1 VAVAAVIEW
10 SAVTAAVLS
19 SALVSGVVTTLLT
32 GRHERHQ
39 QIRGKMLEVADQFS
53 TALLEALRDLR
64 RVHPVHGEEH
74 KHPTHVAGLVVKA
87 RTAIG
92 EAEASR
98 GRIMVLYRPSSP
110 AASHSQQ
117 ALELMTEAVDAA
129 ERYAEN
135 PDVSSLD
142 AALANCNEASAAVD
156 RFCDHAWRALSSPL
170 GTSRLQRLRIWFR
183 ERGQAS

>member
-10 SAVTAAVLS
+10 SAVTAAVVS
-19 SALVSGVVTTLLT
+19 SALVSGIVTTLLT

-74 KHPTHVAGLVVKA
+74 PPHVAGLVAKA

-92 EAEASR
+92 EAETSR

-110 AASHSQQ
+110 AASHSQE
-117 ALELMTEAVDAA
+117 ALELMSEAVDAA
-129 ERYAEN
+129 ERYVEK

-142 AALANCNEASAAVD
+142 AALANCNEASPAVD